1 MIIKPAQR
9 TEQIQEYYFS
19 KKLQEIEQLNAKGL
33 SVINLGIGS
42 PDMPPSPKVIDVLRT
57 TALNPNNHSYQSYKG
72 IKELRDAFAKWYS
85 NCYNVELN
93 SDKEIQLLAGS
104 KEGILLLSLAFLNSG
119 DKVLIPNPGYP
130 TYSSAT
136 LLSGAEIISYD
147 LLESNDWQPDF
158 EALEKMDL
166 SGVKIMWANYP
177 NMPTG
182 AKATPALYEKLID
195 FGTRHNILICNDNPY
210 SFLLTETPLS
220 ILSIE
225 GAKECCIELNSLSKT
240 FNMAGWRVGMIAGNE
255 HVISNVLKV
264 KSNMDS
270 GMFKP
275 LQLAAVEALS
285 LGKDWFKELN
295 SEYRKRQ
302 ELAGEIFNMLDVSY
316 DKNSGGM
323 FLWGKISD
331 SWSNGEQLS
340 DFLLNKAH
348 VFITPGFIFGNNAD
362 KYIRIS
368 LCSDIPTLTK
378 SIERIKKSIVSL
390 TNQ

>member
-1 MIIKPAQR
+1 MIIQPAQR

-42 PDMPPSPKVIDVLRT
+42 PDMPPSPKVIDALC
-57 TALNPNNHSYQSYKG
+57 TASLSPNNHSYQSYKG
-72 IKELRDAFAKWYS
+72 IKELREAFAKWYA
-85 NCYNVELN
+85 NYYNVELN
-93 SDKEIQLLAGS
+93 SDKEIQLLTGS

-136 LLSGAEIISYD
+136 LLSGAEILSYD

-166 SGVKIMWANYP
+166 TNVKIMWTNYP

-182 AKATPALYEKLID
+182 AKATQDLYEKLVD

-210 SFLLTETPLS
+210 SFLLTDTQLS
-220 ILSIE
+220 ILSVE
-225 GAKECCIELNSLSKT
+225 GAMECCVELNSLSKT

-255 HVISNVLKV
+255 DVILTVLKV

-270 GMFKP
+270 GVFKP
-275 LQLAAVEALS
+275 LQLASVEALS
-285 LGKDWFKELN
+285 LGKEWFEQLN
-295 SEYRKRQ
+295 GEYRERQ
-302 ELAGEIFNMLDVSY
+302 KLAGEIFNLLNVSY
-316 DKNSGGM
+316 DKDSGGM

-331 SWSNGEQLS
+331 SWSNGEELS
-340 DFLLNKAH
+340 DFLLNNAQ
-348 VFITPGFIFGNNAD
+348 VFITPGFIFGSNGD

-368 LCSDIPTLTK
+368 LCSNIPTLTK
-378 SIERIKKSIVSL
+378 SLERIKESISKL